1 MKRKAGRQIID
12 PDDKRLKKRRKRY
25 QKNKDKILKQNREN
39 RIRNHPET
47 KIIKFF
53 NYVGREE
60 KKVIKKRNKKPPMT
74 PEQKKAARQLSYD
87 KYNETHI
94 EENRKRPLIWY
105 HDHKETPEYK
115 IKQVGYYEV
124 NNAQR
129 RERRDGMSEEERT
142 EFNHNNYIKFKD
154 SFAISH
160 EKNRI
165 ERLSVK
171 GEYTV
176 PEWKAIKKICNY
188 KCMNLNCY
196 RDLPDGT
203 EHKDHMIPLMPK
215 NSWCGKGTNF
225 IDNLQPLCPKCNIR
239 KSNKYDV
246 PNLIEIAKNQ
256 ETNQSNKFYN

>member
-1 MKRKAGRQIID
+1 MKKRGRTIID
-12 PDDKRLKKRRKRY
+12 PDDERLKKRRERY
-25 QKNKDKILKQNREN
+25 QTNKDIILKQNREN

-74 PEQKKAARQLSYD
+74 PEQKKVAKQLSYK

-105 HDHKETPEYK
+105 HEHKDTDEYK
-115 IKQVGYYEV
+115 IKKESYHEV
-124 NNAQR
+124 NNVQR
-129 RERRDGMSEEERT
+129 KERRAGMSEEERKK
-142 EFNHNNYIKFKD
+142 FNHDNYIKYKD
-154 SFAISH
+154 LFRINN

-171 GEYTV
+171 GEHTA
-176 PEWKAIKKICNY
+176 PAWKVVKKICNY

-196 RDLPDGT
+196 RDLPDGD
-203 EHKDHMIPLMPK
+203 ENKDHMIPLVPK
-215 NSWCGKGTNF
+215 NSWGGKGTNF
-225 IDNLQPLCPKCNIR
+225 IDNLQPLCPKCNQE
-239 KSNKYDV
+239 KGNKYDV
-246 PNLIEIAKNQ
+246 PNLLKW
-256 ETNQSNKFYN
+256 THD